1 MKTTKLACLAAVCL
15 FCSGMAAADSTTDP
29 MLELGGDGD
38 AMPFSSTYF
47 TIPEVFTCPSTNLTC
62 TTAQN
67 LTQVFQN
74 VTGSP
79 IGTFTV
85 DDYTPGNLTC
95 SVLEGAPF
103 ADCLPIEGG
112 TAIEFFGG
120 TDPTATC
127 EVEEEEET
135 ECTGGTFTITFVG
148 FPPGPVTF
156 SGEDTP
162 VPEPATFALILGGIG
177 TLLARKKLMASKP
190 AARF

>member
-1 MKTTKLACLAAVCL
+1 MKTMKLACLAAVCL
-15 FCSGMAAADSTTDP
+15 FCSGIAAADSTTDP
-29 MLELGGDGD
+29 VLVLGGDGD
-38 AMPFSSTYF
+38 ALQFFATSFFF
-47 TIPEVFTCPSTNLTC
+47 TEDFTCPTTSPC
-62 TTAQN
+62 ATAQN

-74 VTGSP
+74 VTGST

-85 DDYTPGNLTC
+85 DDYTPGGLTC
-95 SVLEGAPF
+95 NVLEGAPF
-103 ADCLPIEGG
+103 ADCMPIEGG
-112 TAIEFFGG
+112 TAIEFYGG

-127 EVEEEEET
+127 EVVEEEET
-135 ECTGGTFTITFVG
+135 ECTGGTFTITFEG
-148 FPPGPVTF
+148 FPPGSVTF